1 MKEKS
6 IHDGDIWRRIKSAWN
21 IWKQII
27 LEIPAKL
34 KQKEKNIRQ
43 IRKSLTWKLKHVNKT
58 HPKDD
63 NIISQENV
71 SPGTSNLCY
80 CVVS

>member
-34 KQKEKNIRQ
+34 KQKEKTLD
-43 IRKSLTWKLKHVNKT
+43 KYASH
-58 HPKDD
+58 
-63 NIISQENV
+63 
-71 SPGTSNLCY
+71 
-80 CVVS
+80 